1 VIPVAVVV
9 GLASA
14 AAWALGSHLFARLLA
29 RHREV
34 GAPAA
39 NLFKNALSLVVFG
52 ALAIALGWPLFDA
65 GDTAWL
71 LVSGLLGFAV
81 GDALYFAAL
90 PRCGV
95 QLAALSGNL
104 IPPVS
109 ALLGWLIL
117 AEALPVHVL
126 VGMGVV
132 LVGIV
137 VVLLGRA
144 GGNDAA
150 RAPHPIQ
157 GFALAALAALS
168 QAFSIIAGR
177 HVMAADELSLE
188 VAMSANVGRLA
199 GGVLGA
205 FVIAIALDLVRGAR
219 GGRDRGGRRDE
230 RGAAASRSSQLRALA
245 APLRR
250 DLVLP
255 FTAAALI
262 AATINL
268 PMFTYAMGAL
278 PAGISSVLFATT
290 PLWTLPIGLVLGQ
303 RYGVKAYA
311 GTAVAF
317 VGLVVLID
325 PVGWF

>member
-1 VIPVAVVV
+1 MNTVAVVA

-14 AAWALGSHLFARLLA
+14 ATWAVGSHLFARLLA
-29 RHREV
+29 RHRDV

-39 NLFKNALSLVVFG
+39 NLFKNGLSLVVFASLG
-52 ALAIALGWPLFDA
+52 VALGWPWFDA

-104 IPPVS
+104 IPPVT
-109 ALLGWLIL
+109 ALLGWFLL
-117 AEALPVHVL
+117 TEALPLHVL
-126 VGMGVV
+126 AGMGVV

-150 RAPHPIQ
+150 RAPRPVQ

-177 HVMAADELSLE
+177 GVMAREELTLE
-188 VAMSANVGRLA
+188 VAMSANVGRLL

-205 FVIAIALDLVRGAR
+205 FAIAVVLDLLRSSRGAR
-219 GGRDRGGRRDE
+219 
-230 RGAAASRSSQLRALA
+230 AAADDPRPSQLRALR
-245 APLRR
+245 APFRKH
-250 DLVLP
+250 LVLP
-255 FTAAALI
+255 FTAAALV

-268 PMFTYAMGAL
+268 PMFTFALGAL

-303 RYGVKAYA
+303 RYGAKAYV

-317 VGLVVLID
+317 GGLFVLID